1 MTIQR
6 KVVLP
11 WGMQLHQL
19 KRREFV
25 TLLGST
31 AIAWPLA
38 AYAQP
43 DRWMRMRRVGVL
55 MNTAADKTDAQ
66 VRLAAFLQGLQIAG
80 WEVGRDVHVRT
91 RWSRGDTT
99 RLHAAAMELM
109 ALPLDA
115 AVAGV
120 GATTKALQQASA
132 SVPIVFAEGIDPVGA
147 GYVESLVR
155 PGGNTTGFT
164 ALDYGLAGR
173 WLELLKQL
181 APLVTHAAVLR
192 EPGTPG
198 IGQWAV
204 IQAAAQALGI
214 GLRPITLTDA
224 DEIERAVSAFAR
236 EPDGGLVVTASA
248 ASLVHRD
255 LIVGLAARHRLP
267 AAYAYRSFP
276 GRGGLISYGPD
287 IAGLYRRAA
296 AYVDRILRG
305 ERPGD
310 LPVVPPARY
319 ELVINLKTARELGLD
334 VPPALLKRADEAID

>member
-1 MTIQR
+1 
-6 KVVLP
+6 
-11 WGMQLHQL
+11 
-19 KRREFV
+19 
-25 TLLGST
+25 
-31 AIAWPLA
+31 
-38 AYAQP
+38 
-43 DRWMRMRRVGVL
+43 
-55 MNTAADKTDAQ
+55 
-66 VRLAAFLQGLQIAG
+66 
-80 WEVGRDVHVRT
+80 
-91 RWSRGDTT
+91 
-99 RLHAAAMELM
+99 
-109 ALPLDA
+109 
-115 AVAGV
+115 
-120 GATTKALQQASA
+120 
-132 SVPIVFAEGIDPVGA
+132 
-147 GYVESLVR
+147 VESLVR

-248 ASLVHRD
+248 ASLVYRD

-267 AAYAYRSFP
+267 ATYAYRSFP
-276 GRGGLISYGPD
+276 GGGGLISYGPD